1 MQGRQDMEK
10 KNILVIDDDR
20 DLTQSIKVYFE
31 ARGFDV
37 RMAHGGAEGMKETE
51 RVRPDLII
59 LDIMM
64 DTDADGFNL
73 AYKLKNDATFQDIPI
88 IILSGFTDHLKTR
101 SKSFEFVMDR
111 EWPASEFIKK
121 PASLAS
127 IDEAV
132 GRLLA

>member
-1 MQGRQDMEK
+1 MAK

-37 RMAHGGAEGMKETE
+37 RTAHSGAAGMSEIE
-51 RVRPDLII
+51 HVRPDLIV

-73 AYKLKNDATFQDIPI
+73 AFKLKNDETYRDIPI
-88 IILSGFTDHLKTR
+88 IIMSGFSDHLKTK

-111 EWPASEFIKK
+111 EWPASEYLKK

-132 GRLLA
+132 RKLLD